1 MNKQID
7 RHFKPISSVHDSYLI
22 TGSHELL
29 PVLSSVS
36 SKHVKRPAYK
46 TGTTKTLNLD
56 NTKSLV
62 QYSSAEVGFH
72 STDINM
78 ESCHSCITT
87 PLNLNFSQLK
97 TVQNMN
103 SMTFIKKSKRP
114 YDLDVLSSK
123 PESESNS
130 SDPPV
135 DNQRQ
140 ILPVPKSLSGNSH
153 IMPLATPSCKDFSRD
168 YSLTLPS
175 SLNFQL
181 LLTPHL
187 SNQNSQASEML
198 PSVDGK
204 INASE
209 NMSQIS
215 SIVSTHSSVPSST
228 EVIPGPQ
235 TGSFISSP
243 TLHHN
248 DIMISSCVSNQTH
261 AYKIPTFHD
270 CSPNTQLETLS
281 HKATG
286 HFHANELS
294 VLSKETIEAF
304 SEQQNVFGFEKHSHS
319 ESGNYT
325 FVWHIITNAYR

>member
-1 MNKQID
+1 MNDQID
-7 RHFKPISSVHDSYLI
+7 RHFKPISSAHDSYLI

-72 STDINM
+72 SIDINM
-78 ESCHSCITT
+78 ESCNSCIIT

-97 TVQNMN
+97 TVQHMN

-123 PESESNS
+123 PENEYNS
-130 SDPPV
+130 SDPPI

-140 ILPVPKSLSGNSH
+140 ILPVPKSLSCNSH
-153 IMPLATPSCKDFSRD
+153 IMPLATPSFKDCSCD

-175 SLNFQL
+175 SLSFRL
-181 LLTPHL
+181 LLTPNL
-187 SNQNSQASEML
+187 SNQKSRASEML
-198 PSVDGK
+198 PSIDGK
-204 INASE
+204 INASEE

-215 SIVSTHSSVPSST
+215 SIASTHSSVSSST

-243 TLHHN
+243 TLHQN
-248 DIMISSCVSNQTH
+248 DIISSCVSNQTH

-270 CSPNTQLETLS
+270 CIPNTQLETLS
-281 HKATG
+281 RQATG

-325 FVWHIITNAYR
+325 PVWHIIKNA